1 MNKNHEGQNE
11 VLEGVLAE
19 FAKLLSRANP
29 VTSRLSVIS

>member
-19 FAKLLSRANP
+19 FAKLAAIPRKS
-29 VTSRLSVIS
+29 SRLSVIS